1 MVPLARGGLVPHENG
16 IGRCDLSLG
25 RAMLAARKTRNLRGS
40 FRPRLPWTEKRPER
54 FRNYRPERSTFQ
66 CSRTAT
72 ANRSTHII
80 PHGSVK
86 RRGRGN
92 LWNQENLAAKNKYRL
107 KDFQTLHKTRRDLP
121 EIGWFSSRGGA
132 RRGPSARREKQS
144 QGTQSIR
151 PGQQSPIFRR
161 LPFPPA
167 HTARVDENHPISGRS
182 PP

>member
-1 MVPLARGGLVPHENG
+1 M
-16 IGRCDLSLG
+16 
-25 RAMLAARKTRNLRGS
+25 
-40 FRPRLPWTEKRPER
+40 PRLSAAMDRLRRSYCHFAAASFAQQRFLIKAIPFAHDVYKR
-54 FRNYRPERSTFQ
+54 FHFAY
-66 CSRTAT
+66 SRAHTYT
-72 ANRSTHII
+72 TSNRCTDQPSKRLLANEE
-80 PHGSVK
+80 G
-86 RRGRGN
+86 
-92 LWNQENLAAKNKYRL
+92 
-107 KDFQTLHKTRRDLP
+107 DLP